1 MWQDVL
7 MVLWA
12 TRVLHWGADILLD
25 FKVQVG
31 HSIHLTDA
39 AGHILSLYFSRL
51 TFGSSTTAAN
61 C

>member
-12 TRVLHWGADILLD
+12 TRVLHWGADTLLD

-31 HSIHLTDA
+31 HSIDLADT
-39 AGHILSLYFSRL
+39 AGHILSVCFSRL

>member
-12 TRVLHWGADILLD
+12 TRVLHWGADTLLD

-31 HSIHLTDA
+31 HSIDLTDVT
-39 AGHILSLYFSRL
+39 GHILSLCFCRL